1 MIEETDAVVIGAG
14 PVGLFQVFQLGLQ
27 GLKAHVV
34 DTLPYAGGQC
44 VQLYGD
50 KLIYDIPG
58 VPACTGLELTARLQQ
73 QVAPFTPDWHF
84 NCLVVSVEPQH
95 DGRVLVETSAG
106 AKLLARAV
114 FLAAGVGAFL
124 PRVLK
129 TEGIDAFVG
138 TQVFYQT
145 LPPQADVTGRRVV
158 VHGGDEGAVARAL
171 ELAEQNRA
179 ASITLLHRRDVF
191 QAPPALLQ
199 RLQQQRDAG
208 RIAVAAAQIV
218 GIDTADGSAPDA
230 NPYPRLHALRTVDA
244 EGNQHAL
251 PVDWLLAVLGISP
264 RLGPIADWGLAME
277 RKQLVVNPATFATN
291 VPGIY
296 AVGDVITYPGK
307 RKLIVSG
314 FHEAT
319 LAAFGAAEWLAGTK
333 APLEYTSSSERL
345 QRRLGVL
352 P

>member
-1 MIEETDAVVIGAG
+1 MEETDAVVIGAG

-34 DTLPYAGGQC
+34 DTLPHAGGQC

-58 VPACTGLELTARLQQ
+58 VLACTGLELTARLQQ
-73 QVAPFTPDWHF
+73 QITPFTPDWHF
-84 NCLVVSVEPQH
+84 NCLVVSVESQH

-129 TEGIDAFVG
+129 TEGIDTFVG
-138 TQVFYQT
+138 TQVFYQA
-145 LPPQADVTGRRVV
+145 LPPQADATGRRVV
-158 VHGGDEGAVARAL
+158 VHGGDEGAVACAL
-171 ELAEQNRA
+171 ELAEQNHA

-218 GIDTADGSAPDA
+218 GIDADNAPDTA
-230 NPYPRLHALRTVDA
+230 PHTRLKALRTVDT
-244 EGNQHAL
+244 EGNQRAL
-251 PVDWLLAVLGISP
+251 PVDLLLAVLGISP

-307 RKLIVSG
+307 RKLRQSQTSLLCQRFQFLHG
-314 FHEAT
+314 LEH
-319 LAAFGAAEWLAGTK
+319 GT
-333 APLEYTSSSERL
+333 R
-345 QRRLGVL
+345 
-352 P
+352 